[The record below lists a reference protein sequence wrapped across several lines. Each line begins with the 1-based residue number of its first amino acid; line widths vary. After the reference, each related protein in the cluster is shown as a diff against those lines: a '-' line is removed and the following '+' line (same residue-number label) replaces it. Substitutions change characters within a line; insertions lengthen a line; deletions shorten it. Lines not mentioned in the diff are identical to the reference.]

1 MSRLR
6 HLLAVLAVVA
16 SVEATGLAGVI
27 RHDTKDSLYLSLGN
41 SPQYASVGQ
50 IYGVVSEQSAFYASG
65 TLIDPQWVLTAGHV
79 VDSATSLTFSIA
91 GTQYTAGSW
100 IAHPNW
106 NGDLLAGYDIG
117 LVRLDQPVY
126 TVTPAVRYTG
136 SKELGN
142 VATAVGFGMTGTGN
156 SGANK
161 FDGKKRGTQNV
172 IDQLYN
178 PRLLLA
184 DFDNPNNRRD
194 NSMGSAKPLA
204 LEGLIAPGDSGGG
217 LFITTRDGTFLV
229 GVHSFVAA
237 WDGNPNSDYGD
248 ISGHVR
254 VSAFNSWINDVIANW
269 PNIGSAS
276 ASSIGAQSAAAAV
289 PEPSTLALLAA
300 GVVALSGL
308 RAFKSRR
315 LRKP

>member
-1 MSRLR
+1 MTSLR
-6 HLLAVLAVVA
+6 HLLAVLVVVA
-16 SVEATGLAGVI
+16 SVDATGLAGVI

-41 SPQYASVGQ
+41 SPLYASVGQ
-50 IYGVVSEQSAFYASG
+50 IYGVSEQSAFYASG

-79 VDSATSLTFSIA
+79 VDSVTSLTFSIA
-91 GTQYTAGSW
+91 GAQYIASSW

-106 NGDLLAGYDIG
+106 DGNLLAGYDIG

-126 TVTPAVRYTG
+126 TVEPAVRYTG

-156 SGANK
+156 SGAIN

-184 DFDNPNNRRD
+184 DFDNPKNRRD

-254 VSAFNSWINDVIANW
+254 VSAFNSWIDSVISSGAS
-269 PNIGSAS
+269 ISSAS
-276 ASSIGAQSAAAAV
+276 ASSDGPQSAAAAV
-289 PEPSTLALLAA
+289 PEPSTIALLAA
-300 GVVALSGL
+300 GTMAFVGL
-308 RAFKSRR
+308 RRFKSRR